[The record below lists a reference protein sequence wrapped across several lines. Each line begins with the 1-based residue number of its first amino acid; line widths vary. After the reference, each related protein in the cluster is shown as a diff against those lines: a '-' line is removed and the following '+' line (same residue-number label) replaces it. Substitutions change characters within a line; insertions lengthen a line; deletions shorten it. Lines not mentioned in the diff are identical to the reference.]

1 MSVTKTQP
9 THPATVASSPETR
22 PRTAPGVGRL
32 LFAAAVYFVVGKLG
46 LRFAFLHA
54 STSAIWPASG
64 LAFAILLVWGLRY
77 WPAIFVGAFLVNI
90 TTAGSLLNGVLIAAG
105 NTLEAVIGTWLV
117 CSFAG
122 GRHAFE
128 SARNIVLFWFLA
140 CMAATAVA
148 ATIGVTSLCATGA
161 ASWGNFRPLWATWW
175 LGDAVGGFL
184 TTVLVL
190 LWSDTRVPWTRGR
203 VLETLVTY
211 SVVAGITLVV
221 FMGFFG
227 NRLFFILPALMWA
240 AFRLGPRETAGA
252 LALVSI
258 VTIWGTLRGIGPFI
272 ATSHSPNEALLRL
285 QSYLAVNAVTTL
297 IVAAVVEEAKK
308 SAMALRLARDEM
320 EERVI
325 ERTALLS
332 TTNDA
337 LRVEI
342 SERRVAEE
350 RFRRLLES
358 APDAMVIVNAAG
370 MMEIVNSQTEAMFGY
385 TRAELI
391 GRPVEM
397 LVPERTRAV
406 HRFERMRSIGARSM
420 PALDLAGVRRDGSSF
435 PLEITLSPI
444 AMGEQ
449 TVLCAAIRDK
459 TDQKALEA
467 RLMAAERER
476 GDNLRAFAASVQEA
490 QEAER
495 LRVSRELHDDLG
507 QRLAALKM
515 NMQMFEQELNG
526 KLPPRTARV
535 NMLVGDV
542 DRMIAEVRRL
552 SYNLR
557 PLALDDYG
565 LAVALEMLCKEFEK
579 VYNVS
584 TILLV
589 EGPSGDLHDE
599 QLDIALYR
607 IAQGALSN
615 VAKHAAASKVNIQMT
630 RHDHTVVLS
639 VEDDGRG
646 FDMTALPR
654 RREIHSGL
662 GLIGMRERS
671 EILGGTFTIASEP
684 DHGTRIQVQI
694 PITASSHED
703 RRQEKTNSDR

>member
-1 MSVTKTQP
+1 MSVDKTQP
-9 THPATVASSPETR
+9 AQPANVVSPPEAR
-22 PRTAPGVGRL
+22 PRTVPSVGRL
-32 LFAAAVYFVVGKLG
+32 LIAAAVYFVVGKLG
-46 LRFAFLHA
+46 LRFAFLHH

-64 LAFAILLVWGLRY
+64 LAFAMLLMWGLRY

-90 TTAGSLLNGVLIAAG
+90 TTAGSWLTGLLIAIG
-105 NTLEAVIGTWLV
+105 NTSEAVTGTWLV

-140 CMAATAVA
+140 CMVATALA
-148 ATIGVTSLCATGA
+148 ATIGVVSLCATGA
-161 ASWGNFRPLWATWW
+161 ASWDNFRPLWATWW

-184 TTVLVL
+184 TAVLIL
-190 LWSDTRVPWTRGR
+190 LWSENRLRWTPARVF
-203 VLETLVTY
+203 ETAVVYTL
-211 SVVAGITLVV
+211 VAGITFVV
-221 FMGFFG
+221 FQGWFG

-258 VTIWGTLRGIGPFI
+258 VTIWGTLRGLGPFI
-272 ATSHSPNEALLRL
+272 TMSHSPNEALLRL
-285 QSYLAVNAVTTL
+285 QSYLAVNAMTTL
-297 IVAAVVEEAKK
+297 IVASVVEEAKR
-308 SAMALRLARDEM
+308 SATGLRHARDEM
-320 EERVI
+320 EARVV

-342 SERRVAEE
+342 AERRVAEE

-358 APDAMVIVNAAG
+358 APDAMVIVNAGG
-370 MMEIVNSQTEAMFGY
+370 MMEIVNSQTEALFGY
-385 TRAELI
+385 KRAELI
-391 GRPVEM
+391 GQPVEM
-397 LVPERTRAV
+397 LVPERRRAQ
-406 HRFERMRSIGARSM
+406 HRFERIRSIGATAM
-420 PALDLAGVRRDGSSF
+420 PALDLAGVRRDGSQF

-459 TDQKALEA
+459 TEQKALEA

-490 QEAER
+490 QEDER

-565 LAVALEMLCKEFEK
+565 LSVALDMLCKEFQG
-579 VYNVS
+579 VYNVATS
-584 TILLV
+584 LRV
-589 EGPSGDLHDE
+589 EGSAGDLHDE

-615 VAKHAAASKVNIQMT
+615 VAKHAAATNVSILMT
-630 RHDHTVVLS
+630 RNDHTVVLS

-646 FDMTALPR
+646 FDMTSLNQ

-671 EILGGTFTIASEP
+671 QILGGTFTIASRP
-684 DHGTRIQVQI
+684 DQGTRIQVQI
-694 PITASSHED
+694 PITASSPED
-703 RRQEKTNSDR
+703 ARQENTSSDR

>member
-1 MSVTKTQP
+1 MSVNKTQP
-9 THPATVASSPETR
+9 VEPAIAVSPPQTR
-22 PRTAPGVGRL
+22 PRTTPGLGRL
-32 LFAAAVYFVVGKLG
+32 IIAAAVYFVVGKLG
-46 LRFAFLHA
+46 LRFAFLHD
-54 STSAIWPASG
+54 STSAIWPATG
-64 LAFAILLVWGLRY
+64 LAFAMLLVWGLRY

-90 TTAGSLLNGVLIAAG
+90 TTAGSWLNGLLIAIG
-105 NTLEAVIGTWLV
+105 NTLEAVTGTWLV

-128 SARNIVLFWFLA
+128 SARNIVMFWFLA

-148 ATIGVTSLCATGA
+148 ATIGVVSLCATGA
-161 ASWGNFRPLWATWW
+161 ASWDNFRPLWATWW

-184 TTVLVL
+184 TAVLIL
-190 LWSDTRVPWTRGR
+190 LWIESRLPWTPSRLFE
-203 VLETLVTY
+203 VAVVY
-211 SVVAGITLVV
+211 AFVAGITFLV
-221 FMGFFG
+221 FQGWFG

-258 VTIWGTLRGIGPFI
+258 VTIWGTLRGMGPFI
-272 ATSHSPNEALLRL
+272 TMSHSPNEALLRL

-297 IVAAVVEEAKK
+297 IVSSVVEEAKK
-308 SAMALRLARDEM
+308 SATGLRVARDEM
-320 EERVI
+320 EERVV

-332 TTNDA
+332 TANDA

-342 SERRVAEE
+342 AERRIAEE

-358 APDAMVIVNAAG
+358 APDAMIIVNAAG
-370 MMEIVNSQTEAMFGY
+370 TMEIVNSQTENMFGY
-385 TRAELI
+385 ARVELI
-391 GRPVEM
+391 GQPVEL
-397 LVPERTRAV
+397 LVPERRRAQ
-406 HRFERMRSIGARSM
+406 HRFEGMRSVGARAM
-420 PALDLAGVRRDGSSF
+420 PALDLMGVRRDGSSF

-444 AMGEQ
+444 AMGEH

-459 TDQKALEA
+459 TEQKALEG

-476 GDNLRAFAASVQEA
+476 GDNLRAFAASVQQA
-490 QEAER
+490 QEDER

-507 QRLAALKM
+507 QRLAALKL

-526 KLPPRTARV
+526 TLPPRTARV
-535 NMLVGDV
+535 SNLVGDV

-557 PLALDDYG
+557 PLALDDFG
-565 LAVALEMLCKEFEK
+565 LSVALEMLCKEFER

-584 TILLV
+584 TQLRV
-589 EGPSGDLHDE
+589 EGSAGDLHDE
-599 QLDIALYR
+599 QVDIALYR

-615 VAKHAAASKVNIQMT
+615 VAKHAAANQVSILMA
-630 RHDHTVVLS
+630 RSDHTVVLS

-646 FDMTALPR
+646 FDMASLPKR
-654 RREIHSGL
+654 RDLYSGL

-671 EILGGTFTIASEP
+671 EILGGSFLIASKP

-694 PITASSHED
+694 PITGSSYED
-703 RRQEKTNSDR
+703 HSQENTNSDR